1 MHTRRHVSLAA
12 GAAILAGSAAGPAI
26 GAGYPDRPIRV
37 VVPFAAGGNVD
48 TVARL
53 LAPQLAER
61 LGQPVVVDNRPG
73 AGGSIGAEAV
83 ARAAPDGYTL
93 LAGSNGPLTVNV
105 LVQAR
110 LPYDPSR
117 AFAPIGLAGRAPLVL
132 AVAPAVPARDLAELL
147 ALSRTRPGAVTV
159 GTPGNGST
167 GHLALELFNAT
178 TRAGLVHVPYRG
190 GGAVV
195 PDLLAGA
202 VAAMFAELSTALPL
216 HREGRAR
223 ILAVAAERRSPALPE
238 APTFA
243 EAGAAGILAASYVGL
258 LAPSGTPPEAVQ
270 RVGAALLA
278 ALSHPPVRD
287 RLADLG
293 LEPAAPD
300 EARPDGFAAFLG
312 AELDRARRAA
322 ASAGL
327 RPE

>member
-1 MHTRRHVSLAA
+1 MHTRRYVSLAA

-132 AVAPAVPARDLAELL
+132 AVAPPFRPATWPN
-147 ALSRTRPGAVTV
+147 SWP
-159 GTPGNGST
+159 
-167 GHLALELFNAT
+167 
-178 TRAGLVHVPYRG
+178 
-190 GGAVV
+190 
-195 PDLLAGA
+195 
-202 VAAMFAELSTALPL
+202 
-216 HREGRAR
+216 
-223 ILAVAAERRSPALPE
+223 
-238 APTFA
+238 
-243 EAGAAGILAASYVGL
+243 
-258 LAPSGTPPEAVQ
+258 
-270 RVGAALLA
+270 
-278 ALSHPPVRD
+278 
-287 RLADLG
+287 
-293 LEPAAPD
+293 
-300 EARPDGFAAFLG
+300 
-312 AELDRARRAA
+312 
-322 ASAGL
+322 
-327 RPE
+327 